1 MHKNSTE
8 MEILKRMK
16 GWRKDELRYFVP
28 YESCTLV
35 DKDFHLVTFPEKSK
49 CVLKNEAK
57 CMKQIG
63 KAIETLHKRGI
74 LHMDVHLENIVMDR
88 QRFYLVDF
96 GISQL
101 YEKRNL
107 FQWYHYCFN
116 EDYFQL
122 LWNMYFNSNRMV
134 DDFRSFRIILCGL
147 SKRKYDR
154 LCGLFRQSKTYGE
167 PLHKAIFAMLR
178 LLRGKEFKF
187 QNKKEKILGKFIL
200 MRLYFFHVLLSEQ
213 NTRNQLFLNQL

>member
-1 MHKNSTE
+1 
-8 MEILKRMK
+8 
-16 GWRKDELRYFVP
+16 
-28 YESCTLV
+28 
-35 DKDFHLVTFPEKSK
+35 
-49 CVLKNEAK
+49 
-57 CMKQIG
+57 MKQIG